1 MIEYNFVPGVEIADY
16 LRYTV
21 ELGKM
26 CGVKVKS
33 KQAEMEAY
41 KKKLA
46 MKRVKKVSKEGAK
59 LELRQTIIDS
69 KI

>member
-46 MKRVKKVSKEGAK
+46 MKRAKKVSEEGAK

-69 KI
+69 